1 MYQIK
6 NNAVYA
12 FIDASNLWE
21 VQKAKKDRPSRGGRP
36 LDVIPFQLYETT
48 KRHYLVYTNL
58 QNKSRD
64 FIHRVRIMPKTCW
77 MRLN

>member
-21 VQKAKKDRPSRGGRP
+21 VQKAKGKLFD
-36 LDVIPFQLYETT
+36 YEG
-48 KRHYLVYTNL
+48 
-58 QNKSRD
+58 
-64 FIHRVRIMPKTCW
+64 
-77 MRLN
+77 